1 MSTKK
6 QKQAQE
12 LLDAMNVLEKE
23 KGIKKEVVIE
33 ALTDALEKAYKTNY
47 NASNVEVKIDE
58 NTGEFKVFSDKT
70 VVAEV
75 ENPKEQISL
84 HDAWEKSHGYS
95 LGDTFQ
101 EEVTPH
107 DFGRLAAQTAKN
119 IVLQKLREAER
130 DRVINKYDKMLNELV
145 EGEVSREDNRFIYID
160 LGDGVEAG
168 LSKRQTMPNEE
179 YRIHD
184 RVQVYIYKVADAKP
198 MQQPDG
204 TQKRQYR
211 GPLVL
216 VSRTDPGML
225 KRLFEKEVPEL
236 KEQNGP
242 IEWKGSAR
250 EAGDRSKVAVASKD
264 PNIDPVG
271 TCVGPRGARVQA
283 IVNQLGGENI
293 DIIEYSSDPAIFIK
307 NALKP
312 ATVDR
317 LDFDDNNGEEEDTG
331 SVDHEGN
338 KIVKV
343 HHGCTVYVP
352 DDQLSLAIGK
362 RGQNVRLA
370 AQLTKYKIDIKPS
383 SEAPTVEDQLMISLT
398 MLKTMQ
404 WMANKTTIE
413 KEIEARLNGI
423 N

>member
-12 LLDAMNVLEKE
+12 LLDAMNVLE

-383 SEAPTVEDQLMISLT
+383 SEAPAVEDQTDDFADDAQNDAMDG
-398 MLKTMQ
+398 
-404 WMANKTTIE
+404 E
-413 KEIEARLNGI
+413 
-423 N
+423 

>member
-242 IEWKGSAR
+242 IEWKASAR
-250 EAGDRSKVAVASKD
+250 EAGDRAKAAVASKD

-383 SEAPTVEDQLMISLT
+383 SEAPAVENQTDDFADDAQNDAMDG
-398 MLKTMQ
+398 
-404 WMANKTTIE
+404 E
-413 KEIEARLNGI
+413 
-423 N
+423 

>member
-236 KEQNGP
+236 KEQNGS

-271 TCVGPRGARVQA
+271 TCVGPRGVRVQA

-383 SEAPTVEDQLMISLT
+383 SEAPAVEDQTDDFADDAQNDAMDG
-398 MLKTMQ
+398 
-404 WMANKTTIE
+404 E
-413 KEIEARLNGI
+413 
-423 N
+423 

>member
-6 QKQAQE
+6 QKQE
-12 LLDAMNVLEKE
+12 LLDAMDVLEKE

-338 KIVKV
+338 KIVKI

-383 SEAPTVEDQLMISLT
+383 SEAPAVEDQTDDFADDAQNDAMDG
-398 MLKTMQ
+398 
-404 WMANKTTIE
+404 E
-413 KEIEARLNGI
+413 
-423 N
+423 

>member
-33 ALTDALEKAYKTNY
+33 ALTNALEKAYKTNY

-317 LDFDDNNGEEEDTG
+317 LDFDDNNCEEEDTG

-383 SEAPTVEDQLMISLT
+383 SEAPAVEDQTDDFADDAQNDAMDG
-398 MLKTMQ
+398 
-404 WMANKTTIE
+404 E
-413 KEIEARLNGI
+413 
-423 N
+423 

>member
-101 EEVTPH
+101 EEVTPPH

-236 KEQNGP
+236 KEQNGS

-383 SEAPTVEDQLMISLT
+383 SEAPAVEDQTDDFADDAQNDAMDG
-398 MLKTMQ
+398 
-404 WMANKTTIE
+404 E
-413 KEIEARLNGI
+413 
-423 N
+423 

>member
-331 SVDHEGN
+331 SVDREGN

-383 SEAPTVEDQLMISLT
+383 SEAPAVEDQTDDFADDAQNDAMDG
-398 MLKTMQ
+398 
-404 WMANKTTIE
+404 E
-413 KEIEARLNGI
+413 
-423 N
+423 

>member
-370 AQLTKYKIDIKPS
+370 AQLTKYKIDIKTS
-383 SEAPTVEDQLMISLT
+383 SEAPAVEDQTDDFADDAQNDAIDG
-398 MLKTMQ
+398 
-404 WMANKTTIE
+404 E
-413 KEIEARLNGI
+413 
-423 N
+423 

>member
-1 MSTKK
+1 M
-6 QKQAQE
+6 
-12 LLDAMNVLEKE
+12 EKE

-383 SEAPTVEDQLMISLT
+383 SEAPSVDDQT
-398 MLKTMQ
+398 DDFDDDAQNDATD
-404 WMANKTTIE
+404 AE
-413 KEIEARLNGI
+413 
-423 N
+423 

>member
-1 MSTKK
+1 
-6 QKQAQE
+6 
-12 LLDAMNVLEKE
+12 
-23 KGIKKEVVIE
+23 
-33 ALTDALEKAYKTNY
+33 
-47 NASNVEVKIDE
+47 
-58 NTGEFKVFSDKT
+58 
-70 VVAEV
+70 
-75 ENPKEQISL
+75 
-84 HDAWEKSHGYS
+84 
-95 LGDTFQ
+95 
-101 EEVTPH
+101 
-107 DFGRLAAQTAKN
+107 
-119 IVLQKLREAER
+119 
-130 DRVINKYDKMLNELV
+130 
-145 EGEVSREDNRFIYID
+145 
-160 LGDGVEAG
+160 
-168 LSKRQTMPNEE
+168 
-179 YRIHD
+179 
-184 RVQVYIYKVADAKP
+184 

-383 SEAPTVEDQLMISLT
+383 SEAPAVEDQTDDFADDAQNDAMDG
-398 MLKTMQ
+398 
-404 WMANKTTIE
+404 E
-413 KEIEARLNGI
+413 
-423 N
+423 

>member
-168 LSKRQTMPNEE
+168 LSKHQTMPNEE

-383 SEAPTVEDQLMISLT
+383 SEAPAVED
-398 MLKTMQ
+398 
-404 WMANKTTIE
+404 
-413 KEIEARLNGI
+413 
-423 N
+423 

>member
-95 LGDTFQ
+95 LGDTFK

-250 EAGDRSKVAVASKD
+250 EAGDRSKVAVASKG

-383 SEAPTVEDQLMISLT
+383 SEAPAVEDQTDDFADDAQNDAMDG
-398 MLKTMQ
+398 
-404 WMANKTTIE
+404 E
-413 KEIEARLNGI
+413 
-423 N
+423 

>member
-58 NTGEFKVFSDKT
+58 NTGEFKVYSDKT

-75 ENPKEQISL
+75 EDPNEQISL

-95 LGDTFQ
+95 LGDIFK

-383 SEAPTVEDQLMISLT
+383 SEAPAVEDQTDDFADDAQNDAMDG
-398 MLKTMQ
+398 
-404 WMANKTTIE
+404 E
-413 KEIEARLNGI
+413 
-423 N
+423 

>member
-242 IEWKGSAR
+242 NESKGSAR

-383 SEAPTVEDQLMISLT
+383 SEAPAVEDQTDDFADDAQNDAMDG
-398 MLKTMQ
+398 
-404 WMANKTTIE
+404 E
-413 KEIEARLNGI
+413 
-423 N
+423 

>member
-1 MSTKK
+1 M
-6 QKQAQE
+6 
-12 LLDAMNVLEKE
+12 
-23 KGIKKEVVIE
+23 
-33 ALTDALEKAYKTNY
+33 EKAYKTNY

-383 SEAPTVEDQLMISLT
+383 SEAPAVEDQTDDFADDAQNDAMDG
-398 MLKTMQ
+398 
-404 WMANKTTIE
+404 E
-413 KEIEARLNGI
+413 
-423 N
+423 

>member
-6 QKQAQE
+6 QKQE
-12 LLDAMNVLEKE
+12 LLDAMDVLEKE

-95 LGDTFQ
+95 LGDTFK

-317 LDFDDNNGEEEDTG
+317 LDFDADNGEEEDTG

-338 KIVKV
+338 KIIKV

-383 SEAPTVEDQLMISLT
+383 SEAPSVEDQT
-398 MLKTMQ
+398 ADFDDDAQNDATD
-404 WMANKTTIE
+404 AE
-413 KEIEARLNGI
+413 
-423 N
+423 

>member
-370 AQLTKYKIDIKPS
+370 AQLTKYKIDIKTS
-383 SEAPTVEDQLMISLT
+383 NEAPAVEDQTNDFADDAQNDVMDG
-398 MLKTMQ
+398 
-404 WMANKTTIE
+404 E
-413 KEIEARLNGI
+413 
-423 N
+423 

>member
-383 SEAPTVEDQLMISLT
+383 SEVPAVEDQTDDAQNDAMDG
-398 MLKTMQ
+398 
-404 WMANKTTIE
+404 E
-413 KEIEARLNGI
+413 
-423 N
+423 

>member
-58 NTGEFKVFSDKT
+58 NTGEFKVFSDKM

-383 SEAPTVEDQLMISLT
+383 SEAPAVEDQTDAMDG
-398 MLKTMQ
+398 
-404 WMANKTTIE
+404 E
-413 KEIEARLNGI
+413 
-423 N
+423 

>member
-383 SEAPTVEDQLMISLT
+383 SETFSPVTADFA
-398 MLKTMQ
+398 K
-404 WMANKTTIE
+404 
-413 KEIEARLNGI
+413 
-423 N
+423 